1 MKEIFKFKTVFLIA
15 SICFLVF
22 GEGRLSGEN
31 FRVTKAHTI
40 RFPSVNLEAE
50 TVNLGY
56 NDGVALVLPE
66 DLTFIKAVEFE
77 IKTPK
82 NVLQYPGGMAYGI
95 YTNLSGLPDGE
106 IFDFSGDQI
115 VIEILPSKL
124 TFALQIPLRE
134 NHGLKSDPYTVV
146 MDQIKPEN
154 SGDLFF
160 RLFPVMKGMPEE
172 VENALFQVKI
182 KPVLIDE
189 GGFKLN
195 IKYTDVSEQ
204 NDGGRKDI
212 LPSVIIDEVP
222 VLNPDEMQLLMPGS
236 HHLAVSAEKYRTE
249 IRVFTVEQAKI
260 TELTV
265 EMKDTAPTV
274 VFAGPD
280 NAEIL
285 LDGEKV
291 DNPREVTK
299 IKPGKHTVVFSVG
312 DYKLQKQFTAEEGR
326 DYSVSMTVDAEIME
340 LE

>member
-1 MKEIFKFKTVFLIA
+1 MQRGTLLA
-15 SICFLVF
+15 
-22 GEGRLSGEN
+22 G
-31 FRVTKAHTI
+31 
-40 RFPSVNLEAE
+40 
-50 TVNLGY
+50 
-56 NDGVALVLPE
+56 PE
-66 DLTFIKAVEFE
+66 FHIDAGI
-77 IKTPK
+77 P
-82 NVLQYPGGMAYGI
+82 LQIP
-95 YTNLSGLPDGE
+95 GE
-106 IFDFSGDQI
+106 ILRAERRLRQFDVRKSRLANHAAGKFGRAGSIQRHRIGEAVFDFSGDQI